1 MRQNS
6 VYKELTLV
14 FVMLLATLPV
24 IAQRNK
30 EILQN
35 VTLDSYTCDVRA
47 SLLFFNYNV
56 TNHNKIEM
64 ILNNVIL
71 EYQILYQDETE
82 AIVSENGQAIIET
95 LTKGTEIG
103 QKMVKALSAESSDY
117 KVTSCKAQIN
127 KSEITRKVWMTK
139 TRTVEVK
146 AGEKM
151 VVAPDCKDDYAKL
164 QAMKPGVEK
173 REFADKL
180 IRLGCIT
187 FKDVYGKKQEI
198 YGELDDVL
206 VDPDKK
212 R

>member
-1 MRQNS
+1 MKR
-6 VYKELTLV
+6 VVMMILVTLIAALPV
-14 FVMLLATLPV
+14 LLAQT
-24 IAQRNK
+24 NK

-35 VTLDSYTCDVRA
+35 VTLDSYTCDVKA

-71 EYQILYQDETE
+71 EYQILYQDETK
-82 AIVSENGQAIIET
+82 AIVSENDQAIIET
-95 LTKGTEIG
+95 LTSGTEIG
-103 QKMVKALSAESSDY
+103 RKVVKSLSAKNDY
-117 KVTSCKAQIN
+117 YKITSCKAQIN

-139 TRTVEVK
+139 TRTIEVK
-146 AGEKM
+146 TGEKM

-180 IRLGCIT
+180 IHLGCIT
-187 FKDVYGKKQEI
+187 FKDVYGKKTES

-206 VDPDKK
+206 VDPKQ
-212 R
+212 